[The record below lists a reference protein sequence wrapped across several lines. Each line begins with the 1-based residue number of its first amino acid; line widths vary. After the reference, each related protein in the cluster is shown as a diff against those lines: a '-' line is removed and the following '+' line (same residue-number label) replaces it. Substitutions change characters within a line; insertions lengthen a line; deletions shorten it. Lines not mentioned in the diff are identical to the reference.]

1 AHSARSNDK
10 NGLMGLFYPWFSREQ
25 EHTTSTVQSKR
36 QSTKVCFKK
45 RGLYDF
51 AAIETKK
58 TIFTT
63 FF

>member
-1 AHSARSNDK
+1 
-10 NGLMGLFYPWFSREQ
+10 MGLFYPWFSREQ

-58 TIFTT
+58 PNFTT